1 MESTAPN
8 HLSELVA
15 ILFRAGRV
23 VPAEKLAAHFAVAAH
38 ELSLLA
44 DEANATLAPLGL
56 QITFAAG
63 GYRLTTSADSYDAV
77 RSFFTEMRDSG
88 LSAQALEV
96 LAIIAYRQP
105 VTRTDVEQVRQVNS
119 ESPLHSLLQRRLIK
133 VKGRSDLPGRPFV
146 YATTDRFLE
155 VFGLGSLEDLPKVE
169 LELPEQPLQPSL
181 QL

>member
-1 MESTAPN
+1 METPPLNKQSQ
-8 HLSELVA
+8 LVA

-23 VPAEKLAAHFAVAAH
+23 VPVEKLVEHLALAPH

-96 LAIIAYRQP
+96 LAIVAYKQP

-146 YATTDRFLE
+146 YMTTDRFLE

-169 LELPEQPLQPSL
+169 LDLPEQPLEPQP
-181 QL
+181 